1 MKIVI
6 TGARGLLGWHAAARL
21 HADNCGARYRGD
33 LEPWTLV
40 LLDRQ
45 AFNDDAALT
54 EALDGADIVLHWA
67 GVNRGSEAEVAA
79 GNPAIAQR
87 LVDFCRNGGQSPF
100 IVYANSTHAGLDSV
114 YGRSKKGAEDI
125 ISAFSDGQFC
135 NLVLPH
141 IFGELARP
149 YYNNVTAT
157 FIDQI
162 WKGETPSINPDGHV
176 ELLHAGE
183 AARIAMEAALA
194 RRAGTLRPE
203 GRPTAV
209 SDLWERLTRF
219 HEDYGTGI
227 FPDLAD
233 PFDLALFNSYRT
245 AAYPHRYPTPLTVNA
260 DNRGIL
266 FESAKARG
274 SGHAFLSTT
283 KPGVVRGDHF
293 HASLVERF
301 VVVSGEAVIR
311 VRKILSGEV
320 HEFFVS
326 GDEPVAIDQIPFHT
340 HHIQNLGDTD
350 LITFFWS
357 HRIFD
362 RDNPDTYQDPV
373 IGKA

>member
-6 TGARGLLGWHAAARL
+6 TGAQGLLGWHSAARL
-21 HADNCGARYRGD
+21 HADNCGARYHGD
-33 LEPWTLV
+33 AEPWTLV
-40 LLDRQ
+40 PLDRA
-45 AFNDDAALT
+45 AFNDDARLADAL
-54 EALDGADIVLHWA
+54 AGVDIVLHWA
-67 GVNRGSEAEVAA
+67 GVNRGSDSEVAE
-79 GNPAIAQR
+79 GNPAIARR
-87 LVDFCRNGGQSPF
+87 LVDACARAGASPF
-100 IVYANSTHAGLDSV
+100 IVYANSTHAGLDTI
-114 YGRSKKGAEDI
+114 YGRSKKEAAEI
-125 ISAFSDGQFC
+125 ISAFSNGAFC
-135 NLVLPH
+135 DLVLPH

-162 WKGETPSINPDGHV
+162 WKGEKPSINADGRV
-176 ELLHAGE
+176 ELLHSGE
-183 AARIAMEAALA
+183 AARIAFEAALA

-203 GRPTAV
+203 GRAISV
-209 SDLWERLTRF
+209 VDLWDQLAGF
-219 HEDYGTGI
+219 HEDYAAGI

-245 AAYPHRYPTPLTVNA
+245 AAYPNRYPTPLTVNA

-283 KPGVVRGDHF
+283 KPGIIRGDHF
-293 HASLVERF
+293 HSNLVERF
-301 VVVSGEAVIR
+301 VVVSGKAVIR
-311 VRKILSGEV
+311 VRKVLSDEV

-340 HHIQNLGDTD
+340 HHIQNLGDDD

-362 RDNPDTYQDPV
+362 RANPDTYQDPV
-373 IGKA
+373 LGNN

>member
-6 TGARGLLGWHAAARL
+6 TGAQGLLGWHSAARL
-21 HADNCGARYRGD
+21 HADNCAARYRGD
-33 LEPWTLV
+33 HAPWTLA
-40 LLDRQ
+40 LLDRA
-45 AFNDDAALT
+45 AFGDDDALSNAL
-54 EALDGADIVLHWA
+54 AGADVVLHWA
-67 GVNRGSEAEVAA
+67 GVNRGSDSEVAV

-87 LVDFCRNGGQSPF
+87 LVDFCAKADASPF
-100 IVYANSTHAGLDSV
+100 IVYANSTHAGSDTV
-114 YGRSKKGAEDI
+114 YGRSKKEAGDLIA
-125 ISAFSDGQFC
+125 AFSDGAFC
-135 NLVLPH
+135 DFVLPH
-141 IFGELARP
+141 IFAELARP

-162 WKGETPSINPDGHV
+162 WKGEKPSINPEGRV

-183 AARIAMEAALA
+183 GARIAIEAALE
-194 RRAGTLRPE
+194 RRAGTLRPQ
-203 GRPTAV
+203 GRV
-209 SDLWERLTRF
+209 ISVVDLWDRLVGF
-219 HEDYGTGI
+219 HEDYAAGI

-245 AAYPHRYPTPLTVNA
+245 AAYPHRYPMPLTVNA

-283 KPGVVRGDHF
+283 KPGIIRGDHF
-293 HASLVERF
+293 HSSLVERF

-311 VRKILSGEV
+311 VRKVLSDEV

-326 GDEPVAIDQIPFHT
+326 GEEPVAIDQIPFHT
-340 HHIQNLGDTD
+340 HHIQNLGDSD

-362 RDNPDTYQDPV
+362 RANPDTYQDPV
-373 IGKA
+373 IGNI